1 MGPFETDVVFIHGA
15 GDGAYDADASLADS
29 LAEELGQTVHYPH
42 MPEDDDGDDTEWIRA
57 IDEEINKA
65 ASPVVVVGHSAGGYV
80 LLKYL
85 ATGPVAATIAAVCII
100 AAPFP
105 GGDPDWTFAGFALP
119 ADLAQRLPPSAQV
132 FVYASEDDEVVP
144 FAHRDLYA
152 AAIPGA
158 QTRTTHG
165 GHQLTGGL
173 DAVAADIRALAEATG
188 SVR

>member
-1 MGPFETDVVFIHGA
+1 MGPIGTNVVFIHGA
-15 GDGAYDADASLADS
+15 GEGAYDADAFLVTSLE
-29 LAEELGQTVHYPH
+29 EELGRTVHYPR
-42 MPEDDDGDDTEWIRA
+42 MPDDDDSDDTAWIRA
-57 IDEEINKA
+57 IDEAISEA
-65 ASPVVVVGHSAGGYV
+65 TSPVVVVGHSAGGYV

-85 ATGPVAATIAAVCII
+85 ATERVAATIAAVCII

-173 DAVAADIRALAEATG
+173 DAVVADIRALAEATG